1 MHKAIKLIGIFVV
14 TFSIFLVAGGL
25 GLVCEYIHND
35 LIVSTTTFLGSF
47 GVLSSCVIHFYHS
60 IA

>member
-1 MHKAIKLIGIFVV
+1 MHKTIKLIGIFVV
-14 TFSIFLVAGGL
+14 TFAIFLIAGGV
-25 GLVCEYIHND
+25 GLLCEQLHND

-47 GVLSSCVIHFYHS
+47 GVMGSYVIHFYNS